1 MFRQRSKPLAEI
13 TTVSNEKWTSGQAY
27 GIAIVCLLLGLAGG
41 WFIRR
46 VQAPAE
52 NTQVAATPAAI
63 PNQADAAQAS
73 LPAPPPLQQL
83 QPTAETQAAPLL
95 AQLKTDPNN
104 ARLLENI
111 GDIYYDAQQYTV
123 AIEYYQR
130 ALNVQPS
137 NTSVRTDM
145 ATAIWYTGNA
155 DVAIA
160 EFKKSLGY
168 EPTNANTLF
177 NLGIVLRQGKHDA
190 AAAVTAWQKLLD
202 SNPRYANKDKVQ
214 QMINDAKAS
223 ANKQ

>member
-1 MFRQRSKPLAEI
+1 LAEI

-46 VQAPAE
+46 VQAPSD
-52 NTQVAATPAAI
+52 NTQVAATQTAI
-63 PNQADAAQAS
+63 PNQVAAAQAS

-83 QPTAETQAAPLL
+83 QQTAETEAAPLL

-104 ARLLENI
+104 ANLLENV
-111 GDIYYDAQQYTV
+111 GDIYYDAQQYPA

-145 ATAIWYTGNA
+145 ATAVWYTGNA
-155 DVAIA
+155 DGAIT
-160 EFKKSLGY
+160 EFKKSLTY
-168 EPTNANTLF
+168 EPTKANTLF
-177 NLGIVLRQGKHDA
+177 NLGIVLWQGKHDSA
-190 AAAVTAWQKLLD
+190 GAIAAWQKLLAA
-202 SNPRYANKDKVQ
+202 NPNYENKEKVQ
-214 QMINDAKAS
+214 QLIADAK
-223 ANKQ
+223 K

>member
-1 MFRQRSKPLAEI
+1 MAEI

-52 NTQVAATPAAI
+52 NTQVAATQAAI
-63 PNQADAAQAS
+63 PNQAGAALAS

-83 QPTAETQAAPLL
+83 QLTAETQAAPLL

-104 ARLLENI
+104 AGLLENI
-111 GDIYYDAQQYTV
+111 GDIYYDAQQYTA

-155 DVAIA
+155 DGAIT
-160 EFKKSLGY
+160 EFKKSLTY
-168 EPTNANTLF
+168 EPNKANTLF
-177 NLGIVLRQGKHDA
+177 NLGIVLWQGKHDA
-190 AAAVTAWQKLLD
+190 AGATAAWQKLLAT
-202 SNPRYANKDKVQ
+202 NPNYDNKEKVQ
-214 QMINDAKAS
+214 QLIAEAKE
-223 ANKQ
+223 

>member
-1 MFRQRSKPLAEI
+1 LAEI

-46 VQAPAE
+46 VQAPSD
-52 NTQVAATPAAI
+52 NTQVAATQTAI
-63 PNQADAAQAS
+63 PNQVAAAQAS

-83 QPTAETQAAPLL
+83 QQTAETEAAPLL

-104 ARLLENI
+104 ANLLENV
-111 GDIYYDAQQYTV
+111 GDIYYDAQQYPA

-155 DVAIA
+155 DGAIT
-160 EFKKSLGY
+160 EFKKSLTY
-168 EPTNANTLF
+168 EPTKANTLF
-177 NLGIVLRQGKHDA
+177 NLGIVLWQGKHDSA
-190 AAAVTAWQKLLD
+190 GAIAAWQKLLAA
-202 SNPRYANKDKVQ
+202 NPNYENKEKVQ
-214 QMINDAKAS
+214 QLIADAK
-223 ANKQ
+223 K

>member
-1 MFRQRSKPLAEI
+1 LAEI

-41 WFIRR
+41 WFIRK

-52 NTQVAATPAAI
+52 NAQVAATQAAI
-63 PNQADAAQAS
+63 PNQAGAALAS

-83 QPTAETQAAPLL
+83 QLTAETQAAPLL
-95 AQLKTDPNN
+95 AQLKNDPNN
-104 ARLLENI
+104 AGLLENI
-111 GDIYYDAQQYTV
+111 GDIYYDAQQYTA

-155 DVAIA
+155 DGAIT
-160 EFKKSLGY
+160 EFKKSLTY
-168 EPTNANTLF
+168 EPNKANTLF
-177 NLGIVLRQGKHDA
+177 NLGIVLWQGKHDA
-190 AAAVTAWQKLLD
+190 AGATAAWQKLLAT
-202 SNPRYANKDKVQ
+202 NPNYDNKEKVQ
-214 QMINDAKAS
+214 QLIAEAKSNRA
-223 ANKQ
+223 Q

>member
-1 MFRQRSKPLAEI
+1 LAEI

-46 VQAPAE
+46 VQAPTE
-52 NTQVAATPAAI
+52 STQVAAAQAAM
-63 PNQADAAQAS
+63 PSQASAAQAS
-73 LPAPPPLQQL
+73 LPEPPPLQQVQL
-83 QPTAETQAAPLL
+83 TAETQAAPLL

-104 ARLLENI
+104 AALLENV
-111 GDIYYDAQQYTV
+111 GDIYYDSQQYPT

-155 DVAIA
+155 DGAIT
-160 EFKKSLGY
+160 EFKRSLAY
-168 EPTNANTLF
+168 EPAKANTLF
-177 NLGIVLRQGKHDA
+177 NLGIVLWHGKHDGA
-190 AAAVTAWQKLLD
+190 GAIAVWQKLLAA
-202 SNPRYANKDKVQ
+202 NPNYENKEKVQ
-214 QMINDAKAS
+214 QLIADAK
-223 ANKQ
+223 K